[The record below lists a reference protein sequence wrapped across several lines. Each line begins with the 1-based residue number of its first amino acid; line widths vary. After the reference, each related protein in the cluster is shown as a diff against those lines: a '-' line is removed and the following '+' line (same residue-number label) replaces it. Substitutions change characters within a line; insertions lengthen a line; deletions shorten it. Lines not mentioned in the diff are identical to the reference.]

1 MRRPYSR
8 LTILA
13 ASVLSATSPVL
24 AQQPPE
30 TLAPIIVQ
38 TTRTD
43 ATLLETPASVSI
55 IDGDS
60 MRQGKLQVNLSESLG
75 SVPGLQIQNRQNYAQ
90 DLQISIRGFGARS
103 AFGVRGLRLYV
114 DGIPAT
120 MPDGQGQT
128 SNIDISSIDRVEI
141 LRGPF
146 SALYGNS
153 SGGVIQVFS
162 EDGSSPATLS
172 AGLAAGSYGTY
183 RYSAKAKGL
192 AELGSTELDYV
203 LSTSR
208 YTTQGYRDHSGTR
221 KNLGNM
227 KLGLQFSDDSRLTLI
242 GNSVDIKADDPLG
255 LGRSAFENDPR
266 SVHTGAIDYNTRK
279 TVRQTQGGLIYDQ
292 RINTNHELRAMVYFG
307 QRKTTQYQAIPFFA
321 QTSSANPLHA
331 GGLIDLKRE
340 YGGADL
346 RWTSKL
352 AFAGK
357 PLTLVGGMA
366 YDEMT
371 EQRKGYFNFVNAP
384 AGRQLGVQGDLRRNE
399 TNKSWNLDPYLQA
412 SWQFAE
418 QWTLDAGL
426 RYSTVDFS
434 SNDHYITQINNDGSG
449 DARYQKALPIVS
461 LRYAATPDFSL
472 YASAGRGFE
481 TPTFNEISYRSGG
494 LAGLNFGLQPSVN
507 TSVELGAKVQTKAGL
522 ITAALFQTRTEDEI
536 VTAESIGGRTVY
548 QNAGGTRRNGFEL
561 GWTGKFLHNW
571 RSDLAYTWLDAEYR
585 DDCVAPACSSAIH
598 AGNKIPGIARQAAY
612 AAVGWAPPTGWRA
625 GLEARYLSDIQVN
638 DANSETTPAYF
649 VAAIS
654 AGYLWRTGPWEVST
668 FARLDN
674 LFDRHYAGSV
684 IVNEGNQRYYEPAPG
699 RHWTAGTNISYSF

>member
-1 MRRPYSR
+1 MRLPFYQR
-8 LTILA
+8 TILA
-13 ASVLSATSPVL
+13 AAILSATSSTL
-24 AQQPPE
+24 AQQSAE

-38 TTRTD
+38 TTRTE
-43 ATLLETPASVSI
+43 ASLLETPASVSI
-55 IDGDS
+55 IDGDTL
-60 MRQGKLQVNLSESLG
+60 RQDRLQVNLSESLG
-75 SVPGLQIQNRQNYAQ
+75 SVPGVQIQNRQNYAQ

-128 SNIDISSIDRVEI
+128 SNIDIASIDRIEI

-153 SGGVIQVFS
+153 SGGVIQVFT
-162 EDGSSPATLS
+162 EDGSSPTTLS
-172 AGLAAGSYGTY
+172 AGMAAGSYGTY
-183 RYSAKAKGL
+183 RYGAKAKGL
-192 AELGSTELDYV
+192 SQLGSTELDYV
-203 LSTSR
+203 LSANR
-208 YTTQGYRDHSGTR
+208 FTTQGYRDHSGTR

-227 KLGLQFSDDSRLTLI
+227 KLGLQFNDDSRLTLI

-255 LGRSAFENDPR
+255 LDRDTFENDPR
-266 SVHTGAIDYNTRK
+266 SVYGGALDYNTRK
-279 TVRQTQGGLIYDQ
+279 TVKQTQGGLIYDH
-292 RINTNHELRAMVYFG
+292 RISTNHELRAMVYFG
-307 QRKTTQYQAIPFFA
+307 QRKTTQYQSIPFFA
-321 QTSSANPLHA
+321 QTSASNPLHA
-331 GGLIDLKRE
+331 GGLIDLKRN

-357 PLTLVGGMA
+357 PLTLIGGIA

-371 EQRKGYFNFVNAP
+371 EQRKGYFNFVNTP
-384 AGRQLGVQGDLRRNE
+384 TGRQLGVQGDLRRDE

-418 QWTLDAGL
+418 QWTLDGGL

-434 SNDHYITQINNDGSG
+434 SNDHYINQINDDGSG
-449 DARYQKALPIVS
+449 DARYQKALPVVS
-461 LRYAATPDFSL
+461 LRFAATPDISL

-494 LAGLNFGLQPSVN
+494 VAGLNFNLQPSVN
-507 TSVELGAKVQTKAGL
+507 NSVELGAKAQIGAGL
-522 ITAALFQTRTEDEI
+522 LTAALFQTRTSDEI
-536 VTAESIGGRTVY
+536 VTAESVGGRTVY

-561 GWTGKFLHNW
+561 GWTGKFSRNW
-571 RSDLAYTWLDAEYR
+571 NTDLAYTWLDAEYR
-585 DDCVAPACSSAIH
+585 DNCLSPTCSSPIY
-598 AGNKIPGIARQAAY
+598 AGNKIPGIARQAFY
-612 AAVGWAPPTGWRA
+612 AAVGWTPPTGWRA
-625 GLEARYLSDIQVN
+625 GVEARYLSDIPVN
-638 DANSETTPAYF
+638 DANSESTPAYF
-649 VAAIS
+649 VAAVS

-668 FARLDN
+668 FARIDN

-699 RHWTAGTNISYSF
+699 RNWSAGTNISYSF